1 MGDETGQRGDLS
13 CHTIHHVGDGESM
26 KESNPKYMSGFE
38 LYKDHSGVCLENESE
53 RYQTGGIENV
63 F

>member
-1 MGDETGQRGDLS
+1 
-13 CHTIHHVGDGESM
+13 M

-53 RYQTGGIENV
+53 QYQTGGIENV